1 MPADTGQSKVK
12 SALGAEGILLEEDGG
27 EVPAVRVSGLAG
39 TGLDDLVETLSTVA
53 EMRDLKARRD
63 GKAEGY
69 VLEARV
75 EKGRG

>member
-1 MPADTGQSKVK
+1 M
-12 SALGAEGILLEEDGG
+12 
-27 EVPAVRVSGLAG
+27 SGLQG
-39 TGLDDLVETLSTVA
+39 TGLDNLVETLSTIA
-53 EMRDLKARRD
+53 ELRELKARRE